1 MHGGGVDSA
10 NCIRAMSEPT
20 ELPDTDLDIQLRGL
34 FEEAEQKIQERTA
47 PKAEP
52 DKELPRQA
60 EDRALKAYSS
70 LPQMLRPMVLGLEAI
85 SRATG
90 ENAQILQRLDR
101 ANLETSE
108 AQKSLPQLVAGL
120 ETLLEQKNGVSQ
132 RMFDALHEELK
143 DYKDGFLLESILKP
157 IVRDLVSL
165 YDDLTMIHRQ
175 MAECVANVAD
185 CGEVESAPVLERLRR
200 MEMNVAH
207 HCEFVIE
214 ILARLEVSMTPIGTG
229 RLDKQAQRAVAIE
242 IVEDPELDM
251 MVVRTVK
258 RGFMWKERVLRA
270 EEVVVNKC
278 KQGAAS
284 GAPQPSPAAL

>member
-1 MHGGGVDSA
+1 
-10 NCIRAMSEPT
+10 MSEPA
-20 ELPDTDLDIQLRGL
+20 ELPEADLDTQLRGL
-34 FEEAEQKIQERTA
+34 FEEAEQKIQGRTA
-47 PKAEP
+47 PKVEP
-52 DKELPRQA
+52 DKDLARQA
-60 EDRALKAYSS
+60 EERVLKAYSS

-101 ANLETSE
+101 TNAETTE
-108 AQKSLPQLVAGL
+108 AHQSLPKLIAGL
-120 ETLLEQKNGVSQ
+120 ETLLDQRNGVSQ

-157 IVRDLVSL
+157 IIRDLVSL

-175 MAECVANVAD
+175 MEECVAGVAAA
-185 CGEVESAPVLERLRR
+185 GEAAGAPVLDRLRR

-207 HCEFVIE
+207 HCEFVVE
-214 ILARLEVSMTPIGTG
+214 ILARLEVSMTPIGAG

-242 IVEDPELDM
+242 IVDDPALDM

-270 EEVVVNKC
+270 EEVVMNKW
-278 KQGAAS
+278 KQAVGS
-284 GAPQPSPAAL
+284 PQPSPSAS